1 MQYPTIISYIFILLR
16 LKALFNHKV
25 NRPQKYGSH
34 GTRLPAGLG
43 LQSLRP
49 VLDEQTGFINHPS
62 GFPLEIRPVRLS
74 KQKTENPVSGNSRL
88 GLLFKTDIFIK
99 PGQSIG
105 ITIPLGDANECFVGR
120 VVLVR
125 HQIDHFEIGLC
136 LTHPDAISRLRIV
149 EQICHIEA
157 YLHQK
162 KFTDGP
168 YTINRDLLTRE
179 WIAQYAAK
187 VPSL

>member
-1 MQYPTIISYIFILLR
+1 
-16 LKALFNHKV
+16 LFNHKV
-25 NRPQKYGSH
+25 NRLQKYSSQ
-34 GTRLPAGLG
+34 GTRLPTGIG

-62 GFPLEIRPVRLS
+62 GFPIEIQPISFS
-74 KQKTENPVSGNSRL
+74 KLKAESPASGNSRL

-99 PGQSIG
+99 PGQAIE
-105 ITIPLGDANECFVGR
+105 ITIPLGDANECLVGR

-125 HQIDHFEIGLC
+125 HQIDYFEIGLC
-136 LTHPDAISRLRIV
+136 LTHPEATSRLRIV